1 MQKVLMKKLS
11 KEKLVRLY
19 ETEECSLAD
28 IAKIYGVSRTAIMKH
43 CDKLEIKRRT
53 KSKSR
58 LLAQQKGKIQK
69 QRYCTINEDFF
80 SSWSSNMAY
89 ILGLLITD
97 GCISKTKNGSYRIS
111 LCLNDRD
118 LLLKVAKTMGSDHT
132 ITESKYQK
140 DINVFIFGREKIAR
154 DLLQLGMK
162 PRKSLDVKFPEV
174 PSEYLR
180 DFIRGVFDGDGSVF
194 YELRSKNSPLKTS
207 FTSGSREF
215 ICTLEK
221 VLQGLS
227 MPKRVIYE
235 SGTTGKPISYMFRYS
250 HKDSLKLF
258 DIMYKN
264 ISNQLYMKRK
274 YERFKNTINA
284 KST

>member
-1 MQKVLMKKLS
+1 MKTTLKDRLS
-11 KEKLVRLY
+11 KQELIKLY
-19 ETEECSLAD
+19 EVEGLSLAD
-28 IAKIYGVSRTAIMKH
+28 IAKMQSVSRVAIMKY
-43 CDKLEIKRRT
+43 CDRLGVKRRT

-69 QRYCTINEDFF
+69 QRYCKINEDFF
-80 SSWSSNMAY
+80 SSWSSDMAY
-89 ILGLLITD
+89 IFGLLITD
-97 GCISKTKNGSYRIS
+97 GCISKIKGGSYRIS

-140 DINVFIFGREKIAR
+140 DINVFIFGREKIAQ
-154 DLLQLGMK
+154 DLLRLGMK
-162 PRKSLDVKFPEV
+162 PRKSLDVKFPEI
-174 PSEYLR
+174 PKEYLR

-284 KST
+284 KYT

>member
-1 MQKVLMKKLS
+1 MKYCD
-11 KEKLVRLY
+11 RL
-19 ETEECSLAD
+19 
-28 IAKIYGVSRTAIMKH
+28 GV
-43 CDKLEIKRRT
+43 KRRT

-58 LLAQQKGKIQK
+58 LLAQEKGKIQK
-69 QRYCTINEDFF
+69 QRYCEINESFF
-80 SSWSSNMAY
+80 SSWSSDMAY
-89 ILGLLITD
+89 IFGLLITD
-97 GCISKTKNGSYRIS
+97 GCISKIKGGSYRIS

-140 DINVFIFGREKIAR
+140 DLNVLIFGREKIAR

-174 PSEYLR
+174 LKEYLR
-180 DFIRGVFDGDGSVF
+180 DFIRGVFDGDGSV
-194 YELRSKNSPLKTS
+194 YYDLRSKNSPLKTT

-215 ICTLEK
+215 ICALEK
-221 VLQGLS
+221 VLQGLDL
-227 MPKRVIYE
+227 PERVIYE
-235 SGTTGKPISYMFRYS
+235 SGTAGKPISYMFRYS

-264 ISNQLYMKRK
+264 IGNQLYMKRK
-274 YERFKNTINA
+274 YERFKNT
-284 KST
+284 TYE